1 VSHGEGSADG
11 AWIGRP
17 LKRREDHRLLIGS
30 GRYVDDIRPAACA
43 HVALL
48 RSPYAH
54 ARIAT
59 LDVEPARRAHGV
71 LAVVTGSE
79 LTHLAALP
87 VNRVIPDMRVPP
99 HPIIADGIVH
109 AAGTPV
115 AAVVAETIYAARDAL
130 DLIEIGYEPLP
141 ALPGPEGAV
150 ADGAPTLYPQID
162 KNRCFTRTLREGDAA
177 RAVAGAARVV
187 SVRVAQ
193 QLVAAVAME
202 PRSVLAAFDPST
214 EDLTLW
220 VSCQA
225 PFRIRAEVARILE
238 MPESRVRVIAPD
250 VGGGFGVKTGPYR
263 EEILLAWLTRRLGRP
278 VKWIATRAEDQI
290 TTNHSRGSVCEGE
303 LAVDAD
309 GRITALRARSRL
321 SGPR

>member
-1 VSHGEGSADG
+1 
-11 AWIGRP
+11 
-17 LKRREDHRLLIGS
+17 
-30 GRYVDDIRPAACA
+30 VDDIRPAACA

-54 ARIAT
+54 ARVAS
-59 LDVEPARRAHGV
+59 LDVERARCAPGI
-71 LAVVTGSE
+71 LAVVTGAE
-79 LTHLAALP
+79 LAHLAALP

-99 HPIIADGIVH
+99 HPLIADGIVH

-130 DLIEIGYEPLP
+130 DLIGISYEPLP
-141 ALPGPEGAV
+141 ALPEPEGAV
-150 ADGAPTLYPQID
+150 AEGAAMLYPQID
-162 KNRCFTRTLREGDAA
+162 RNRCFTRTLREGDAA

-193 QLVAAVAME
+193 QLIAAVAME

-250 VGGGFGVKTGPYR
+250 VGGGFGV
-263 EEILLAWLTRRLGRP
+263 
-278 VKWIATRAEDQI
+278 
-290 TTNHSRGSVCEGE
+290 
-303 LAVDAD
+303 
-309 GRITALRARSRL
+309 
-321 SGPR
+321 